1 MTVRAAL
8 ACIGVSTLT
17 LTTAFLGQPSTHSFR
32 DERFPSSRDAL
43 GWTATVRAAAGQA
56 EKPQPAA
63 DRIENAYRAS
73 NRGVARLEQFD
84 YDAAVTAFREALG
97 IEASLAAARAN
108 LAIALYYAGQIDAA
122 QEEARAAER
131 ALPKAPQPPYM
142 LGLIAKGQNN
152 SDEAI
157 AAFRRALQIDPEDV
171 GSRVNLGQVYL
182 QERNVK
188 EALPMFREALARE
201 PYNVTAAY
209 GLATTL
215 LRSGEADAGREAMQ
229 QFQKLRDSAYGVT
242 YAPGYLQQGRN
253 AEAIVSTGAEPEL
266 VDEATPR
273 VTFADATPP
282 AFAARPP
289 DQASATGE
297 RLTLFDMDGDG
308 DQDLLVLDAAALHLY
323 RNDGGRFT
331 DVTAATK
338 LDARLPGRGV
348 GAVAGDYDNDG
359 KPDLF
364 VLRDEGPRLLHQRA
378 DGAFEDVTGAALGS
392 SGAIAAR
399 TAAFADVDHDGDLD
413 IVIAGTSVPQPAAAQ
428 QRQRHVHR
436 YRIRGGNGRSFS
448 PGHRHRPDRLRQP
461 PGHRS
466 SRRERGPRADAVPE
480 HARRH
485 LPRRRAGCRACGRRA
500 RSRGGGRRRE
510 QGWLSPISLSR
521 APASHRCS
529 R

>member
-1 MTVRAAL
+1 M
-8 ACIGVSTLT
+8 S
-17 LTTAFLGQPSTHSFR
+17 
-32 DERFPSSRDAL
+32 
-43 GWTATVRAAAGQA
+43 
-56 EKPQPAA
+56 
-63 DRIENAYRAS
+63 
-73 NRGVARLEQFD
+73 
-84 YDAAVTAFREALG
+84 
-97 IEASLAAARAN
+97 
-108 LAIALYYAGQIDAA
+108 
-122 QEEARAAER
+122 AAE
-131 ALPKAPQPPYM
+131 
-142 LGLIAKGQNN
+142 
-152 SDEAI
+152 
-157 AAFRRALQIDPEDV
+157 
-171 GSRVNLGQVYL
+171 VNLGQVYL

-297 RLTLFDMDGDG
+297 RLTLFDIDGDG

-413 IVIAGTSVPQPAAAQ
+413 IVIAGTSVPNRLLRNNGNGTFTDIASEAERPVLQPGPSASSRPTTTTAGTSIFSSCSEDRAPTLYQNMRDGTFRDVAQDVGLAAAGPARAVAAGDVNKDGYTDLFIARAGQ
-428 QRQRHVHR
+428 PPVFAMSDGRTPLRAARRAASVSR
-436 YRIRGGNGRSFS
+436 CGGGAIR
-448 PGHRHRPDRLRQP
+448 RLRQRWSARSADLRSWRATP
-461 PGHRS
+461 VSKPRNALGGCQRRGLPGQLEAAGHPAVDCAISMATATAMSSPRTTRVSCRS
-466 SRRERGPRADAVPE
+466 GATREGTVVLRFGSSWPRA
-480 HARRH
+480 
-485 LPRRRAGCRACGRRA
+485 
-500 RSRGGGRRRE
+500 
-510 QGWLSPISLSR
+510 
-521 APASHRCS
+521 
-529 R
+529 